1 MGNLGE
7 EQEEVLLISFNYSH
21 SENVE
26 QYFRLQSR
34 ERGGRVDTDTSCFR
48 HTRIIYAKSDV
59 SLVALQSHDDDEGDD
74 AWEDDDGTLL
84 VLAFTCD

>member
-1 MGNLGE
+1 M
-7 EQEEVLLISFNYSH
+7 
-21 SENVE
+21 
-26 QYFRLQSR
+26 
-34 ERGGRVDTDTSCFR
+34 GGRVDTDTSCFG

-59 SLVALQSHDDDEGDD
+59 SLVALQSHDDVDDEGDD

>member
-1 MGNLGE
+1 MLNNISDSSLVSGEGGLILIHHALG
-7 EQEEVLLISFNYSH
+7 
-21 SENVE
+21 
-26 QYFRLQSR
+26 
-34 ERGGRVDTDTSCFR
+34 FR